1 MTNNKHFMKSLTR
14 AALALLISFAAS
26 SCSTSSN
33 VIAYR
38 VADHYFLNND
48 VKEMPAPKVDTE
60 STFHRLFGEAA
71 VMGKNGMPTTIDFSK
86 EYVIAVCKPETDIST
101 ELTPV
106 SLTKDAGGNIVF
118 TYKTTVGQKQT
129 YTIVPCLL
137 IVVDK
142 KNEGPVVLKEIIAH
156 KK

>member
-60 STFHRLFGEAA
+60 RTFHRLFGEDA
-71 VMGKNGMPTTIDFSK
+71 VMGQNGIPTTIDFSK
-86 EYVIAVCKPETDIST
+86 EYLIAVCKPETHIST

-106 SLTKDAGGNIVF
+106 SLTKDAGGNI
-118 TYKTTVGQKQT
+118 
-129 YTIVPCLL
+129 
-137 IVVDK
+137 
-142 KNEGPVVLKEIIAH
+142 
-156 KK
+156 